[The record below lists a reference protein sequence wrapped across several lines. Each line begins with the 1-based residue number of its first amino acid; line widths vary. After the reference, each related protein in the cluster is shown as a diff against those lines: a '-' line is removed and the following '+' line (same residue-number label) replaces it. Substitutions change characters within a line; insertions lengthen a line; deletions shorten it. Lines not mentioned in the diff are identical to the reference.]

1 MECRRA
7 VPCRTIATDS
17 YSAAITP
24 PKQCELFGAC
34 FAECRI
40 LRGLVRMSFVRGMRM
55 LCFRS
60 SHNDTLRLRL
70 LAILD
75 RSLSF
80 RQCGCSRTAVPQYY
94 SVPRGC
100 AAVFAETDSA
110 DSIRT
115 AVAY

>member
-1 MECRRA
+1 
-7 VPCRTIATDS
+7 
-17 YSAAITP
+17 
-24 PKQCELFGAC
+24 
-34 FAECRI
+34 
-40 LRGLVRMSFVRGMRM
+40 M

-115 AVAY
+115 AVAYSQMNRHARRLRMRMRIRTE